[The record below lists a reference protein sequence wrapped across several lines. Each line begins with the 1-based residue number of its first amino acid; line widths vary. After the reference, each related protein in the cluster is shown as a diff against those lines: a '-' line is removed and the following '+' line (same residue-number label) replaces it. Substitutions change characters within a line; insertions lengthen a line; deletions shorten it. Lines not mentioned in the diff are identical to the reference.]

1 MSFHTWHTYGYGVE
15 MTNVTCDSPDR
26 IKLLLSVAPEFAK
39 EVNEWFEQNE
49 IKEPT
54 VDDYLEFD
62 EDYHLG
68 LAYILQQVILE
79 AEGTELVA
87 CDDFDGRIYLLYEQ
101 SYPWDMSD
109 KDKTLKERD
118 IACILVRYLTFLTS
132 EKIPID
138 YYSPENGG

>member
-1 MSFHTWHTYGYGVE
+1 MSFQTWHTYGYGVE
-15 MTNVTCDSPDR
+15 MTDIVCDSPGR
-26 IKLLLSVAPEFAK
+26 IKLLLSVAPEFEK
-39 EVNEWFEQNE
+39 QINQWLEQNE

-79 AEGTELVA
+79 AEDIELAA
-87 CDDFDGRIYLLYEQ
+87 CDDYDGRIYLLYAQ

-109 KDKTLKERD
+109 KEKSLKERD
-118 IACILVRYLTFLTS
+118 IACVLVKYLTFLTS
-132 EKIPID
+132 EDIPVD